1 MRWWEAGSWWGGEK
15 RSSAS
20 GAHPQLKCNSDRKLV
35 KSKAVRPGSDDHL
48 PNEVSLTRWGE
59 AWDRLTLASVA
70 IQRRGFPLKAHKEEE
85 RGNEKGKHE
94 KSKSRN
100 QCE

>member
-1 MRWWEAGSWWGGEK
+1 MVGSWKLVGWGEEVL
-15 RSSAS
+15 SL

-35 KSKAVRPGSDDHL
+35 KSKAVRPSSDDHL

>member
-20 GAHPQLKCNSDRKLV
+20 GPSSTKSNRRLV

-48 PNEVSLTRWGE
+48 PYEVSLTRWGE
-59 AWDRLTLASVA
+59 AWGRLTLASVA